1 MEELAGTLGKAV
13 MFRGLNEQQLQSVI
27 RVAVTKQVA
36 QGAPIFKEGD
46 RGEELYLIVKGK
58 VRISRQYPLGGD
70 ETLAVL
76 EGGQAFGEMAIFGA
90 GSVRSATAQAAAK
103 CELLIIK
110 RESFRQLLDKDR
122 DLAYIVLWNVL
133 QQVLE
138 RLRATNDK
146 VMMFLAA
153 PVLT

>member
-1 MEELAGTLGKAV
+1 MQNGSCQNVPEVPESLRSVFVVLITG
-13 MFRGLNEQQLQSVI
+13 RG
-27 RVAVTKQVA
+27 A
-36 QGAPIFKEGD
+36 
-46 RGEELYLIVKGK
+46 
-58 VRISRQYPLGGD
+58 
-70 ETLAVL
+70 
-76 EGGQAFGEMAIFGA
+76 
-90 GSVRSATAQAAAK
+90 ATAQAAAK